1 MLKAS
6 VRRSKIEII
15 LCRRRLETMSNL
27 ALELG
32 VSKRTIQR
40 DVDILSQS
48 IPIYT
53 TRGNHGGVC
62 LLGDYK
68 KERQFMY
75 EHEIQ
80 TLSKVI
86 AGETDCGQVLDQR
99 EKELLSTLIT
109 KYSSLSSQA
118 N

>member
-6 VRRSKIEII
+6 VRRSKLEII
-15 LCRRRLETMSNL
+15 LCRRRFETMSNL

-40 DVDILSQS
+40 DIDILSES
-48 IPIYT
+48 IPLFT

-68 KERQFMY
+68 KERQFMKK
-75 EHEIQ
+75 HELQ

-86 AGETDCGQVLDQR
+86 QHESDCEQ
-99 EKELLSTLIT
+99 T
-109 KYSSLSSQA
+109 LSSKDQDMLRSIIIRYSPVTL
-118 N
+118 